1 VRPRRAGGL
10 KSISR
15 SHIPLFLF
23 LLWGVVSLSG
33 VEIVSDLRKIEPL
46 ALVTGEPAMV
56 AAQGKAMGAQGRYP
70 SEFPVFFHLKSEE
83 GRFSGKVTALGGRA
97 TRVHPRLYTGEIPG
111 DAARYISRWPEV
123 AYIEAGKRARP
134 MLNLSRPAVFAD
146 VVQNGTGLPAAFTG
160 SGTYV
165 GMVDSGLSSRHLDF
179 FVNGNPPSPRVVHW
193 YPNPG
198 AAGTDTE
205 WHGTHVAG
213 IAAGN
218 GFLSGGLYTGIAPGA
233 SLLVAKTNFTTVDI
247 QNAVNNLLIFAA
259 TTPVAINLSLGLV
272 TGPHDGTSGFEN
284 GIGFLA
290 TQGVSSGGKQIIS
303 AAAGNERTDKE
314 HFQVTLP
321 PFGSVNAPLSLETDG
336 SFIDVWAD
344 GEDRYTVTATLGSES
359 ASAPTGSSASTSSG
373 RISVSNRTDDPPN
386 GATHITVFFRASAV
400 SLATILLERTRN
412 GGNGKV
418 DAYID
423 QTDGFFPTGMEAGTI
438 SEPAN
443 AENVIAV
450 GSFDTKTAGGNP
462 AAQNITSFSSLGPT
476 RDGRDKPDLAAPG
489 FIIYAAKSLDPYLDP
504 PPEPQTVPGDNNYAV
519 LAGTSMSA
527 PHVAGI
533 ASLVWQSNP
542 LLTSAQMRERLR
554 RTATPVPPSPNT
566 TWGYGKANALA
577 AVSASV
583 ASITAPATATP
594 GTLLTLNSEK
604 SSGAFG
610 NPLSYLWTFTSRPTG
625 SGASLSSPA
634 AASTTFVPD
643 IPGNYKVSLT
653 VSQTSPPGSAPG
665 TAEDTV
671 HVNNVPLAAIAGPG
685 TDNVGIP
692 VSFSGAGSTDPDSQ
706 PLTLRWVLVSRPP
719 GSSATLPTGSD
730 NASLTSDVAGTYEV
744 GLRAD
749 DNLDISA
756 LLTKT
761 FTATGV
767 APPQTGGG
775 GGGGCSMGTGKG
787 EDDGSSSVAALLPLL
802 LPLGVLSAR
811 KNGYRFLRH
820 CRPAATK
827 CR

>member
-1 VRPRRAGGL
+1 MN
-10 KSISR
+10 SISR
-15 SHIPLFLF
+15 SRIPLFLF
-23 LLWGVVSLSG
+23 LLWGVVYLSG
-33 VEIVSDLRKIEPL
+33 VEIVPDLRKIEPL
-46 ALVTGEPAMV
+46 ALVTGDPATV
-56 AAQGKAMGAQGRYP
+56 AAQVKAMGAQGRYP

-97 TRVHPRLYTGEIPG
+97 TRVHPRLYSGEIPG

-123 AYIEAGKRARP
+123 AYIEAAKRARP

-165 GMVDSGLSSRHLDF
+165 GIVDSGLSSGHLDF
-179 FVNGNPPSPRVVHW
+179 FVNGNPSSPRVVHW
-193 YPNPG
+193 YPDPVT
-198 AAGTDTE
+198 AGTDTE

-233 SLLVAKTNFTTVDI
+233 SLLVAKTTFTTVDI
-247 QNAVNNLLIFAA
+247 QNAVNDLLMFAA

-290 TQGVSSGGKQIIS
+290 TEGVSSGGKQIIS

-321 PFGSVNAPLSLETDG
+321 PFGSVSAPLSLETDG

-344 GEDRYTVTATLGSES
+344 GADRYTVTATLGSES
-359 ASAPTGSSASTSSG
+359 ASVPTGSSASTSSG
-373 RISVSNRTDDPPN
+373 RITVSNRTDDPPN

-400 SLATILLERTRN
+400 SPATILLERTRN
-412 GGNGKV
+412 GGNGKM

-423 QTDGFFPTGMEAGTI
+423 QTDGSFTTATEAGTI

-443 AENVIAV
+443 ADNVIAV

-462 AAQNITSFSSLGPT
+462 AAQNISSFSSLGPT

-504 PPEPQTVPGDNNYAV
+504 PPEPQTVPGDNNYAI

-533 ASLVWQSNP
+533 ASLAWESNP

-566 TWGYGKANALA
+566 TWGFGKVNALA

-583 ASITAPATATP
+583 ASISAPATASQ
-594 GTLLTLNSEK
+594 GTQVTLNSEK

-610 NPLSYLWTFTSRPTG
+610 NPLSYNWVFSSRPTG
-625 SGASLSSPA
+625 SAASLSSPA

-643 IPGNYKVSLT
+643 IPGNYRISLT
-653 VSQTSPPGSAPG
+653 VSQASPPGSPSG
-665 TAEDTV
+665 FAEAV
-671 HVNNVPLAAIAGPG
+671 VRVNNVPIAAISGPAS
-685 TDNVGIP
+685 DNVGLP
-692 VSFSGAGSTDPDSQ
+692 VTFTGSGSSSQ
-706 PLTLRWVLVSRPP
+706 DIGQALTYRWVLVSRPT
-719 GSSATLPTGSD
+719 GSSAALPT
-730 NASLTSDVAGTYEV
+730 NNIPNVTFTPDVGGIYEV
-744 GLRAD
+744 GLRVD
-749 DNLDISA
+749 DGLDNSA
-756 LLTKT
+756 LVTKT

-775 GGGGCSMGTGKG
+775 GGGGGCSVGIGIRA
-787 EDDGSSSVAALLPLL
+787 EDGPSSLPGLLLLL

-811 KNGYRFLRH
+811 KRGYRLLRH
-820 CRPAATK
+820 RRHAGTK

>member
-1 VRPRRAGGL
+1 MDVAP
-10 KSISR
+10 
-15 SHIPLFLF
+15 
-23 LLWGVVSLSG
+23 
-33 VEIVSDLRKIEPL
+33 DLRKIEPL

-56 AAQGKAMGAQGRYP
+56 AVQGKILGAPGRNP
-70 SEFPVFFHLKSEE
+70 SEFPVFIHLKSED
-83 GRFSGKVTALGGRA
+83 GGFPGKVAALGGRA
-97 TRVHPRLYTGEIPG
+97 TRVHPRLYSGEIPG

-123 AYIEAGKRARP
+123 TYIEAGKRARP

-165 GMVDSGLSSRHLDF
+165 GIVDSGLSSRHLDF
-179 FVNGNPPSPRVVHW
+179 FVNGNLSSPRVVHW

-198 AAGTDTE
+198 TAGTDTE

-233 SLLVAKTNFTTVDI
+233 SLLVAKTTFTTVDI
-247 QNAVNNLLIFAA
+247 QNAVNNLLIFAGS
-259 TTPVAINLSLGLV
+259 TPVAINLSLGV
-272 TGPHDGTSGFEN
+272 VSGPHDGTSGFEN

-290 TQGVSSGGKQIIS
+290 TEGVPSGGKQIIS
-303 AAAGNERTDKE
+303 AAAGNEKTDRE
-314 HFQVTLP
+314 HFQVTLS
-321 PFGSVNAPLSLETDG
+321 PFGSVSAPLSLETDG

-344 GEDRYTVTATLGSES
+344 GADRFTVTATLGSES
-359 ASAPTGSSASTSSG
+359 ASAPSGSSASTSSG
-373 RISVSNRTDDPPN
+373 RISVSNRTDLPPN
-386 GATHITVFFRASAV
+386 GATHITVSFRASAV
-400 SLATILLERTRN
+400 SPATILLERTRN
-412 GGNGKV
+412 GGNGKM

-423 QTDGFFPTGMEAGTI
+423 QTDGFFTTATEAGTI
-438 SEPAN
+438 TEPAN

-450 GSFDTKTAGGNP
+450 GSFNTKLGGSGG
-462 AAQNITSFSSLGPT
+462 QVGNISSFSSLGPT

-554 RTATPVPPSPNT
+554 RTATPVPPTPNT
-566 TWGYGKANALA
+566 TWGFGKANALR

-594 GTLLTLNSEK
+594 GNPVNLTSES
-604 SSGAFG
+604 SSG
-610 NPLSYLWTFTSRPTG
+610 PLGAAITNYQWSAP
-625 SGASLSSPA
+625 GASVTPSGSASPTFQANAPGEYTVSLVVTSGGTNSLPDSRTIRVNTPPTASISGPTAVDNVVSVLFTGTGADADNQALSFHWILLARPSGS
-634 AASTTFVPD
+634 ASVLTTANVENVTLVPD
-643 IPGNYKVSLT
+643 I
-653 VSQTSPPGSAPG
+653 
-665 TAEDTV
+665 
-671 HVNNVPLAAIAGPG
+671 
-685 TDNVGIP
+685 
-692 VSFSGAGSTDPDSQ
+692 
-706 PLTLRWVLVSRPP
+706 
-719 GSSATLPTGSD
+719 
-730 NASLTSDVAGTYEV
+730 AGTYEV
-744 GLRAD
+744 GLRTD
-749 DNLDISA
+749 DGLDNSVLA
-756 LLTKT
+756 THTLTVG
-761 FTATGV
+761 FVPGSG
-767 APPQTGGG
+767 GGG
-775 GGGGCSMGTGKG
+775 GGGGCSIGNGPRAG
-787 EDDGSSSVAALLPLL
+787 DGPSSLAALLPLL

-820 CRPAATK
+820 RRPAATK